1 MQIEKHIV
9 SLISGA
15 IIACMLT
22 SCSSEKI
29 EHQFHTDV
37 SINTEYVTLESIKTE
52 NTQKFQQMDEYL
64 QAHGL
69 NFKLSILSGDVK
81 EPFDEN
87 INETASLND
96 ALLAWVDN
104 PNIELCIYK
113 ECDATI
119 GLHGQM
125 EIVME
130 HMEMFYNA
138 LQNLSDDNWT
148 KIKENGN
155 CYPGDEAII
164 LQGRLVQSGNQY
176 YIESSIV
183 YGFANTNR

>member
-1 MQIEKHIV
+1 
-9 SLISGA
+9 
-15 IIACMLT
+15 MLRLLLT
-22 SCSSEKI
+22 VQLTVDSALNAAAYSALADEI
-29 EHQFHTDV
+29 YLEPL
-37 SINTEYVTLESIKTE
+37 TLESIKTE

-69 NFKLSILSGDVK
+69 NFKLSILSGVVK
-81 EPFDEN
+81 DPFDKN

-104 PNIELCIYK
+104 PNTELCIYK
-113 ECDATI
+113 ECDSTI

-138 LQNLSDDNWT
+138 MQNLSDDNWT

-155 CYPGDEAII
+155 SYPDDEAIV
-164 LQGRLVQSGNQY
+164 LQGRLVQSGDQY